1 MNLNFDHYCI
11 ISGVSRIANHVNR
24 CKLCVPIQGVVL
36 HGSIRLLKSS
46 LIFVGH
52 ESTTYMVRVF
62 SIALIQHCERDY
74 CSKGP
79 LQDIIVF
86 SLHQANKKASAS
98 STSTINSCGEN
109 TYAELVTIT
118 TRVNRRTFQGIYPS
132 IDSVSEEY
140 RKILYWPNNK
150 VTIKDSAWV

>member
-1 MNLNFDHYCI
+1 MNLNFDHYYI
-11 ISGVSRIANHVNR
+11 ISRVSRIANHVNR
-24 CKLCVPIQGVVL
+24 CKLCVPIQNVVL

-62 SIALIQHCERDY
+62 SIVLIQHCERDHS
-74 CSKGP
+74 SKGP

-86 SLHQANKKASAS
+86 SLHQANKKASVS
-98 STSTINSCGEN
+98 SMSTINSCGEN
-109 TYAELVTIT
+109 AYAELVTIT
-118 TRVNRRTFQGIYPS
+118 TSVNWRTFQGIYSS
-132 IDSVSEEY
+132 IDSISKVY
-140 RKILYWPNNK
+140 REILYSPNNK

>member
-24 CKLCVPIQGVVL
+24 CKLCVPIQNVVL
-36 HGSIRLLKSS
+36 HGSIRL
-46 LIFVGH
+46 VGH
-52 ESTTYMVRVF
+52 ESATYMVRVL

-79 LQDIIVF
+79 LQDVIVF
-86 SLHQANKKASAS
+86 SLHQANKKASVS
-98 STSTINSCGEN
+98 SISTINSCGEN
-109 TYAELVTIT
+109 AYAELVTIT
-118 TRVNRRTFQGIYPS
+118 TSVNRRTFQGIYPS

>member
-24 CKLCVPIQGVVL
+24 CKLCVPIQNVVL

-52 ESTTYMVRVF
+52 ESTTYMVKVF

-86 SLHQANKKASAS
+86 SLHQANKKARVS
-98 STSTINSCGEN
+98 SISTINSCGEN
-109 TYAELVTIT
+109 AYAELVTIT
-118 TRVNRRTFQGIYPS
+118 TSVNRRTFQGIYPS
-132 IDSVSEEY
+132 IDSVSKEY
-140 RKILYWPNNK
+140 KKILYSPNNK